1 MEERTGVFTFKGKPL
16 TLIGPELQVG
26 DRAPQFALLA
36 NDLSVVKLSD
46 SRGKVRLL
54 SVVTSLDTSTCSIQ
68 TKRFNEELP
77 KLGPQVVA
85 YTISCDLPFAQARFC
100 GAEGISNMQVLSDH
114 REVSF
119 GQAYGVLIKELRL
132 LARSVFVV
140 GGDDRIRYVRIEPE
154 GAQEPDYEPA
164 LGALQA
170 ALK

>member
-1 MEERTGVFTFKGKPL
+1 MQERTGVFRFKGQPF
-16 TLIGPELQVG
+16 TLIGPELHVG
-26 DRAPQFALLA
+26 DRAPEFALLA

-46 SRGKVRLL
+46 SRGKQRLL
-54 SVVTSLDTSTCSIQ
+54 SVVTSLDTSICSIQ
-68 TKRFNEELP
+68 TKHFNEELA

-119 GQAYGVLIKELRL
+119 GQVYGVLIKELRL
-132 LARSVFVV
+132 LARSVFIV
-140 GGDDRIRYVRIEPE
+140 GDDDRLSYAHIESE

-164 LGALQA
+164 LS
-170 ALK
+170 ALKATLK